1 MDTGADSY
9 RRFLDGE
16 ESAFEDIM
24 RELFHGLVFFI
35 NGFVHDVHAAEDIA
49 IDTFSDLVVHRHRYN
64 FKVSLKTYLYMVGR
78 SRALEHLR
86 RRKVIAFTALSEA
99 EELAE
104 EAALEE
110 LVLADERKRRVNA
123 ALARLPEDMRG
134 IERRH
139 GDEVENRKI
148 DIVNNDEAAD
158 KDRPLGKVEAHL

>member
-1 MDTGADSY
+1 MDTGAGSY

-35 NGFVHDVHAAEDIA
+35 NSFVHDVHAAEDIA

-64 FKVSLKTYLYMVGR
+64 FKVSLKTYLYMMGR

-110 LVLADERKRRVNA
+110 AGAGGRAQA
-123 ALARLPEDMRG
+123 AGECRPGAAAG
-134 IERRH
+134 GH
-139 GDEVENRKI
+139 GCGG
-148 DIVNNDEAAD
+148 A
-158 KDRPLGKVEAHL
+158 AHLLGGNDL